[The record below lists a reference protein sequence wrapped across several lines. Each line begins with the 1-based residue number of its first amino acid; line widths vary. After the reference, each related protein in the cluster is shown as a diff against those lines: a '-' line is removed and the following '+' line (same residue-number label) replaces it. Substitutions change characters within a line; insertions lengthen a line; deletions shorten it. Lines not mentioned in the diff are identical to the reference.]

1 VNTLPAVCDL
11 REWLHAVQAHDQ
23 LKTVEGADWN
33 LEIGVISELNYRRKG
48 HAALL
53 FDRIAG
59 YPPGFRVLTGSTGT
73 PQRLGITFNMGPLES
88 DAEAVAAFRGQPLRW
103 ESLAPQYDPVVVST
117 GPVLEN
123 SWRGRD
129 VDLWKLPAP
138 LWHEEDGGRYLGTGC
153 ACITRD
159 PDTGW
164 TNLGAY
170 RGMVVD
176 KDKMTVQIVPGK
188 HGAIHLQ
195 KWFEREG
202 RAPMAVS
209 LGHHPLLTCLSG
221 LEVPTNVSEYNYGGA
236 ILGAPIE
243 VVKGP
248 VTGLLIPAQAEIVLE
263 GFLQPDRVASEGPY
277 GEWTGYYSEGDATC
291 VYVDVQAVH
300 FRTDPTI
307 VGSPPGRPPHDYSY
321 MRTVLKS
328 AMIFDAL
335 VKSGAAE
342 IKGVWAPECAG
353 GRLLVN
359 VAIRQRYCGH
369 AKQVGLL
376 ATSLQAAA
384 YMNRYVIV
392 VDDDVDVTS
401 LEDVIWAVSTRTDPS
416 QDISILD
423 NMWGSVR
430 DPVLRDHDRP
440 YMSRAVIDACIP
452 YEQQKSFPKVA
463 VSRPELAME
472 IARRWKSVWE

>member
-1 VNTLPAVCDL
+1 MPSEIRDL
-11 REWLHAVQAHDQ
+11 RDWLQAVDAQRQ
-23 LKTVEGADWN
+23 LKVVEGANWN
-33 LEIGVISELNYRRKG
+33 LEIGVISELNYRHKG

-53 FDRIAG
+53 FDKIVG
-59 YPPGFRVLTGSTGT
+59 HEPGFRVLTGSTGT
-73 PQRLGITFNMGPLES
+73 PERLGLTFNLGPLAS
-88 DAEAVAAFRGQPLRW
+88 DADAVRAFRGQPLRW
-103 ESLAPQYDPVVVST
+103 EAAAPQYEPVVVPA
-117 GPVLEN
+117 GPIFEN
-123 SWRGRD
+123 SWRGD
-129 VDLWKLPAP
+129 GVDLWRLPSP
-138 LWHEEDGGRYLGTGC
+138 LWHEDDGGRYLGTGC
-153 ACITRD
+153 ACITAD
-159 PDTGW
+159 PEMGW

-176 KDKMTVQIVPGK
+176 RNKMTVQIIPGK

-221 LEVPTNVSEYNYGGA
+221 LEVATGVSEYNYGGA

-248 VTGLLIPAQAEIVLE
+248 VTGLLIPARAELVLE

-291 VYVDVQAVH
+291 VYIDVHAVH
-300 FRTDPTI
+300 FRTDPVI

-342 IKGVWAPECAG
+342 IKGVWTPECAG

-359 VAIRQRYCGH
+359 VAITQRYCGH
-369 AKQVGLL
+369 ATQVGLL

-392 VDDDVDVTS
+392 VDDDIDVTN
-401 LEDVIWAVSTRTDPS
+401 LEDVIWAVCTRSDPGE
-416 QDISILD
+416 DINILKS
-423 NMWGSVR
+423 MWGSVR
-430 DPVLRDHDRP
+430 DPVLRDHGRP
-440 YMSRAVIDACIP
+440 YMTRAVIDACIP
-452 YEQQKSFPKVA
+452 YDRRRTFPKVA
-463 VSRPELAME
+463 VSRPQLMREVGRKWKE
-472 IARRWKSVWE
+472 IWP